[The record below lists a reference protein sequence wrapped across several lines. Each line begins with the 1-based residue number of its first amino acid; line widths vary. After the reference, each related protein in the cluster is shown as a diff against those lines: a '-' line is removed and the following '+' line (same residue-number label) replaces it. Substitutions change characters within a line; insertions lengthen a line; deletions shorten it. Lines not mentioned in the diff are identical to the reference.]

1 MANKSSHIKIPTA
14 RQLPSGKWCVQLR
27 IDGRSITI
35 TRDKEDQAI
44 AEALAVKKGIMKA
57 KAAKPKK
64 KVTEAID
71 DYISCRSNVLSPA
84 TVRGYRFIQR
94 GRFQT
99 MMQRDI
105 GAVTQEQWQRAV
117 NAEAKLCSAK
127 TLQNAWRFLSSVIV
141 EATGEKITVRLPQ
154 VKPNEHPFLTPD
166 QIPAFVEAIHGMP
179 VEIPALLALSSMR
192 RSELLDLRWEN
203 VDLENGIITVSG
215 AAVYGEG
222 GVLVRKKENKNRTS
236 TRLIPI
242 IPPLRA
248 ALEAAQRKSDYVVTM
263 SPAGMFQQI
272 NRICEA
278 NNLPKV
284 GIHGLRHSFASLA
297 YHLNVPEKVAMEI
310 GGWANDQ
317 TMRKIYTHI
326 AQQDVAAHAKTF
338 TAFFDNKND
347 NANKNANENEKVTDI
362 Q

>member
-1 MANKSSHIKIPTA
+1 MKIPKA
-14 RQLPSGKWCVQLR
+14 RQLPSGAWTVQLR
-27 IDGRSITI
+27 LDGESISI
-35 TRDKEDQAI
+35 TRDTEKAAV
-44 AEALAVKKGIMKA
+44 AEAMAVKNGLIKA
-57 KAAKPKK
+57 KAAKAKK
-64 KVTEAID
+64 TVTQAID
-71 DYISCRSNVLSPA
+71 DYIACRSNVLSPA
-84 TVRGYRFIQR
+84 TIRGYRFIQR

-99 MMQRDI
+99 MMHRDI
-105 GAVTQEQWQRAV
+105 GSVTQGQWQRAV

-166 QIPAFVEAIHGMP
+166 QIPDFVEAIHGMP
-179 VEIPALLALSSMR
+179 VEIPALLALSSLR
-192 RSELLDLRWEN
+192 RSELLDLKWDQ
-203 VDLENGIITVSG
+203 VDLKNGVITVSG
-215 AAVYGEG
+215 SAVYGEG
-222 GVLVRKKENKNRTS
+222 GVLVRKKENKNRNS
-236 TRLIPI
+236 TRIVPI

-248 ALEAAQRKSDYVVTM
+248 ALEAAQRRSDYVVTM

-272 NRICEA
+272 NRICE
-278 NNLPKV
+278 NNGLPKV

-310 GGWANDQ
+310 GGWSNDQ

-347 NANKNANENEKVTDI
+347 TANENANESKKVTDN

>member
-1 MANKSSHIKIPTA
+1 MKVPKA
-14 RQLPSGKWCVQLR
+14 RKLPSGAWTVQLR
-27 IDGRSITI
+27 LGGESISI
-35 TRDKEDQAI
+35 TRDTEKAAV
-44 AEALAVKKGIMKA
+44 AEAMAVKNGLLKA
-57 KAAKPKK
+57 KSVKAKKT
-64 KVTEAID
+64 VTQAID

-84 TVRGYRFIQR
+84 TIRGYRFIQR

-99 MMQRDI
+99 MMKKDI
-105 GAVTQEQWQRAV
+105 GSVTQEQWQRAV
-117 NAEAKLCSAK
+117 NTESKLCSAK
-127 TLQNAWRFLSSVIV
+127 TLQNAWRFLSSVIS
-141 EATGEKITVRLPQ
+141 ESTGEKITVRLPQ
-154 VKPNEHPFLTPD
+154 VIPNEHPFLTPD
-166 QIPAFVEAIHGMP
+166 QIPTFVDAIKGMP

-215 AAVYGEG
+215 SAVYGEG
-222 GVLVRKKENKNRTS
+222 GVLVRKKENKNRNS

-248 ALEAAQRKSDYVVTM
+248 ALEAAQRNSEYVVNM
-263 SPAGMFQQI
+263 SPAGIFRQI

-278 NNLPKV
+278 NSLPKV

-317 TMRKIYTHI
+317 TMHKIYTHI
-326 AQQDVAAHAKTF
+326 AQQDVASHAKSF
-338 TAFFDNKND
+338 TSFFEKNQ
-347 NANKNANENEKVTDI
+347 EC
-362 Q
+362 

>member
-1 MANKSSHIKIPTA
+1 MANKSSQVKIPKA
-14 RQLPSGKWCVQLR
+14 RQLPSGMWTVQLR
-27 IDGRSITI
+27 INGESISIT
-35 TRDKEDQAI
+35 REKENLVI
-44 AEALAVKKGIMKA
+44 AEAMAIKNGIIKA
-57 KAAKPKK
+57 KSAKAKK

-84 TVRGYRFIQR
+84 TIRGYRFIQR
-94 GRFQT
+94 GRFQS
-99 MMQRDI
+99 MMHKDI
-105 GAVTQEQWQRAV
+105 GSVTQAQWQRAV

-166 QIPAFVEAIHGMP
+166 QIPAFVEAVHGMP
-179 VEIPALLALSSMR
+179 VEIPALLALSSLR
-192 RSELLDLRWEN
+192 RSELLDLRWEQ
-203 VDLENGIITVSG
+203 VDLKNGVITVSG
-215 AAVYGEG
+215 SAVYGEG
-222 GVLVRKKENKNRTS
+222 GVLVRKKENKNRNS
-236 TRLIPI
+236 TRLVPI

-263 SPAGMFQQI
+263 SPAGMYQQI
-272 NRICEA
+272 NRICEK
-278 NNLPKV
+278 NGLPKV

-310 GGWANDQ
+310 GGWSNDQ

-338 TAFFDNKND
+338 TAFFDNKSE
-347 NANKNANENEKVTDI
+347 NANADANEN
-362 Q
+362 

>member
-1 MANKSSHIKIPTA
+1 MKKQIKVPTA
-14 RQLPSGKWCVQLR
+14 RQLPSGKWFVQLR
-27 IDGRSITI
+27 IDGQSISI
-35 TRDKEDQAI
+35 TRDKEDQAV
-44 AEALAVKKGIMKA
+44 AEAMAIKKGIIKA
-57 KAAKPKK
+57 KSAKAKK
-64 KVTEAID
+64 TVTQAID
-71 DYISCRSNVLSPA
+71 DYISARSNVLSPA
-84 TVRGYRFIQR
+84 TIRGYRFIQR

-99 MMQRDI
+99 IMRRDI
-105 GAVTQEQWQRAV
+105 GSVTQEQWQRAV
-117 NAEAKLCSAK
+117 NAESKLCSAK
-127 TLQNAWRFLSSVIV
+127 TLQNAWRFLSSVIA
-141 EATGEKITVRLPQ
+141 ESTGEKITVRLPQ
-154 VKPNEHPFLTPD
+154 VTPNEHPFLTPK
-166 QIPAFVEAIHGMP
+166 QIPTFVDAIKGMP

-215 AAVYGEG
+215 SAVYADG
-222 GVLVRKKENKNRTS
+222 GALVHKQENKNRNS

-248 ALEAAQRKSDYVVTM
+248 ALEAAQHKSEYVVTM

-272 NRICEA
+272 NRICEK
-278 NNLPKV
+278 NGLPKV

-338 TAFFDNKND
+338 TAFFDNKID
-347 NANKNANENEKVTDI
+347 NANENANKNEKVTDN

>member
-1 MANKSSHIKIPTA
+1 MWT
-14 RQLPSGKWCVQLR
+14 VQLR
-27 IDGRSITI
+27 LSGESISITRE
-35 TRDKEDQAI
+35 TEKAAV
-44 AEALAVKKGIMKA
+44 AEAMAVKNGLIKA
-57 KAAKPKK
+57 KAAKAKK
-64 KVTEAID
+64 TVTQAID
-71 DYISCRSNVLSPA
+71 DYIACRSNVLSPA
-84 TVRGYRFIQR
+84 TIRGYRFIQR

-99 MMQRDI
+99 MMHRDI
-105 GAVTQEQWQRAV
+105 GSITQGQWQRAV

-166 QIPAFVEAIHGMP
+166 QIPTFVEAIHGMP
-179 VEIPALLALSSMR
+179 VEIPALLALSSLR
-192 RSELLDLRWEN
+192 RSELLDLKWEQ
-203 VDLENGIITVSG
+203 VDLKNGVITVSG
-215 AAVYGEG
+215 SAVYGEG
-222 GVLVRKKENKNRTS
+222 GVLVRKKENKNRNS
-236 TRLIPI
+236 TRIVPI

-248 ALEAAQRKSDYVVTM
+248 ALEAAQRRSEYVVTM

-310 GGWANDQ
+310 GGWSNDQ

-326 AQQDVAAHAKTF
+326 AKQDIAAHAKTF
-338 TAFFDNKND
+338 TAFFDNKTD
-347 NANKNANENEKVTDI
+347 NANENANEIKKVADNK
-362 Q
+362 

>member
-1 MANKSSHIKIPTA
+1 MANKSSQVKIPKA
-14 RQLPSGKWCVQLR
+14 RQLPSGAWTVQLR
-27 IDGRSITI
+27 INGESISIT
-35 TRDKEDQAI
+35 REKENLAI
-44 AEALAVKKGIMKA
+44 AEAMAVKNGILKA
-57 KAAKPKK
+57 KSAKAKK
-64 KVTEAID
+64 TVTQAID
-71 DYISCRSNVLSPA
+71 DYISCRSNILSPA
-84 TVRGYRFIQR
+84 TIRGYRFIQR

-99 MMQRDI
+99 MMKRDI
-105 GAVTQEQWQRAV
+105 GSVTQEQWQRAV
-117 NAEAKLCSAK
+117 NAESRLCSAK
-127 TLQNAWRFLSSVIV
+127 TLQSAWRFLSSVIS
-141 EATGEKITVRLPQ
+141 ESTGEKITVRLPQ
-154 VKPNEHPFLTPD
+154 VTPNEHPFLTPQ
-166 QIPAFVEAIHGMP
+166 QIPIFVDAIKGKP

-203 VDLENGIITVSG
+203 VDLGNGIITVSG
-215 AAVYGEG
+215 SAVYGEG
-222 GVLVRKKENKNRTS
+222 GALVRKKENKNRNS

-248 ALEAAQRKSDYVVTM
+248 ALEAAQRKSEYVVTM

-310 GGWANDQ
+310 GGWSNDQ

-338 TAFFDNKND
+338 TAFFDNKVE
-347 NANKNANENEKVTDI
+347 NANTNANENEKVTDN

>member
-1 MANKSSHIKIPTA
+1 
-14 RQLPSGKWCVQLR
+14 
-27 IDGRSITI
+27 
-35 TRDKEDQAI
+35 
-44 AEALAVKKGIMKA
+44 
-57 KAAKPKK
+57 
-64 KVTEAID
+64 
-71 DYISCRSNVLSPA
+71 
-84 TVRGYRFIQR
+84 
-94 GRFQT
+94 

-179 VEIPALLALSSMR
+179 VEIPALLALSSLR